1 MPLTELAWILLP
13 PLVAGLLALATHV
26 PLGRQVLRRGIVF
39 IDLAIAQVAGLGV
52 LLAEW
57 WLHGGQTHH
66 GHHHDHPAWQ
76 LPLAAALAALAGS
89 AIVAALGRLWPQRQ
103 EALIGLLYVG
113 AASAAVLLVSADAHG
128 MEKLS
133 TLLAG
138 DVLWATWDSLP
149 PLALAT
155 AVWLAL
161 VWALRRWRPAWLASG
176 AGFYAGFGVLV
187 SLSLPLLGLY
197 LVFAT
202 LIVPALVAERRTHW
216 PKAWSFAVGA
226 GGYALGLMLSWR
238 LDWPS
243 GPSIVLALIALG
255 TLAMLTAPRRGAAQ
269 GAMPHSPG

>member
-1 MPLTELAWILLP
+1 MPLTELALILLP
-13 PLVAGLLALATHV
+13 PFVAGLLALCSHV

-57 WLHGGQTHH
+57 WLHGGHAHHVHHAHHTHE
-66 GHHHDHPAWQ
+66 HPAWQ
-76 LPLAAALAALAGS
+76 LPLAAALAALLGS
-89 AIVAALGRLWPQRQ
+89 ALVAALGRLWPQRQ

-128 MEKLS
+128 IEKLS
-133 TLLAG
+133 ALLAG

-155 AVWLAL
+155 AAWLAL
-161 VWALRRWRPAWLASG
+161 AAALRRWRPAWLGSG
-176 AGFYAGFGVLV
+176 AGFYAGFAVLV

-202 LIVPALVAERRTHW
+202 LIVPALVAERRARHASVW
-216 PKAWSFAVGA
+216 AFAVGA
-226 GGYALGLMLSWR
+226 AGYALGLVLSWR

-243 GPSIVLALIALG
+243 GPSIVLALVLMG
-255 TLAMLTAPRRGAAQ
+255 VFAMLRAPRRAG
-269 GAMPHSPG
+269 